1 MQPVW
6 VKTEKDSVEIQR
18 VSPAVL
24 RRYREQLVHQ
34 LALLVSSPRLSEET
48 MAVLS
53 EDREGGEILREEA
66 GKKKDLS
73 RTTWN
78 KLAAQVLSDGD
89 ACGGEEERK
98 EEERKEEERGEE
110 KEEREEERE
119 DEGEERKERREREVI
134 EKDRS
139 EKDALTPARRIQ
151 ISLRRTAAAGLP
163 VPLLRTFSVEKE
175 TVVTQ
180 SAFH

>member
-1 MQPVW
+1 ATSMQPVW

-66 GKKKDLS
+66 RKKKDLS
-73 RTTWN
+73 RTTWT
-78 KLAAQVLSDGD
+78 KLAAQSLSE
-89 ACGGEEERK
+89 AHAFCGRHLS
-98 EEERKEEERGEE
+98 R
-110 KEEREEERE
+110 
-119 DEGEERKERREREVI
+119 
-134 EKDRS
+134 
-139 EKDALTPARRIQ
+139 
-151 ISLRRTAAAGLP
+151 AAGALFRMLHSAP
-163 VPLLRTFSVEKE
+163 KKAE
-175 TVVTQ
+175 TCE
-180 SAFH
+180 

>member
-78 KLAAQVLSDGD
+78 KLAAQFSETKAHDNPSQVLTILTSWHTLKKTTPSPFRRTEQVGDGGRREERRTEEPQASSTGEKTRFLRRQGACKTETMLTNASQKRLEPSVLSRQNNAPGD
-89 ACGGEEERK
+89 
-98 EEERKEEERGEE
+98 
-110 KEEREEERE
+110 
-119 DEGEERKERREREVI
+119 
-134 EKDRS
+134 
-139 EKDALTPARRIQ
+139 P
-151 ISLRRTAAAGLP
+151 
-163 VPLLRTFSVEKE
+163 
-175 TVVTQ
+175 
-180 SAFH
+180 